1 MKKLSEASR
10 KIDGILKFVFW
21 LFIVATVIGVVALG
35 VLALA
40 PLSMEDMNGWTLKLG
55 NVSLA
60 LADSA
65 SANIN
70 LLKVDAGATMIVLIA
85 SAAVLCY
92 GITILR
98 KILAC
103 MIKEQPFDGT
113 VSVNIKK
120 LGELIAVASV
130 ALNVITAMGDVLLYK
145 VGNLAEVL
153 KSDAIA
159 SVAVDVTMV
168 DAKMLFLGV
177 LVILLS
183 YVFKYGEELQQQA
196 DETL

>member
-1 MKKLSEASR
+1 MKKLSEASS
-10 KIDGILKFVFW
+10 KIDVLLKIVFW
-21 LFIVATVIGVVALG
+21 VFIVATVIGGVALG

-40 PLSMEDMNGWTLKLG
+40 PLSMEDMNGWALKLG
-55 NVSLA
+55 NVSLT

-65 SANIN
+65 SANVD

-85 SAAVLCY
+85 SAAVICY

-98 KILAC
+98 KILSC

-113 VSVNIKK
+113 VSVNIKR

-130 ALNVITAMGDVLLYK
+130 GLNMLTAMGEILLYK
-145 VGNLAEVL
+145 VGNLAEAL

-168 DAKMLFLGV
+168 DVKMLFLGV

-183 YVFKYGEELQQQA
+183 YVFKYGEELQKQA